1 MATENEAK
9 ILLKLGILR
18 GDVLPNTAVIDD
30 NIKRLESTIAALQK
44 ELAAWKEKRASTKS
58 ILETKEYKRVPAKNA
73 LTWEEKQGFN
83 PPTDITGKETK
94 KRNSNV

>member
-58 ILETKEYKRVPAKNA
+58 ILETSKRRD
-73 LTWEEKQGFN
+73 E
-83 PPTDITGKETK
+83 
-94 KRNSNV
+94 